1 MKAALFFYLL
11 HVLAALRVS
20 AAEAEHDV
28 VVSGAT
34 APGVIAAVRA
44 AREGRKAARLGV
56 KDIVLVNDEFVISA
70 PRDDTARATYGYG
83 AKRKLLSF
91 DGAEDLRVIMVEIAI
106 VVPSTAFPS

>member
-1 MKAALFFYLL
+1 MKLLSLFLFFPMF
-11 HVLAALRVS
+11 S
-20 AAEAEHDV
+20 FAEAIKADLLIVGGDE
-28 VVSGAT
+28 SGCA
-34 APGVIAAVRA
+34 AAVQ
-44 AREGRKAARLGV
+44 AARLGV